1 MKKSKWTIDSYRLA
15 VDGYRNAG
23 SKEEKHD
30 MERLIND
37 IKSDFRSEISGN
49 DPKLKKLYKL
59 NGELANLTTQ
69 TTLFEMSKK
78 EKSAWTKKVEALTKE
93 TKKLETEINE
103 IRDNQ
108 IYENAFEWRFEFP
121 EVLNDAGDFTGFD
134 VVIGNPPY
142 LSGASFREFHNFFNT
157 RFEVAEYQ
165 LDLYT
170 FFIELSNLI
179 LRPNAYLAFITPSSW
194 LKNIKMGKTRKYFL
208 NNFQAI
214 SINPNISKA
223 FEEAQVDTLI
233 VLSHKTSMVSSLDT
247 TTSIWSFNNEN
258 QVEVKHKI
266 NQEYFRGNQSFVF
279 DVEVNSKQRKLI
291 KKIRNLSTNLDSI
304 FEITRGVNPYDKYRG
319 QSQEIIKSKAY
330 HSQTKKDDTFT
341 PELRGKH
348 VSFLQH
354 KWDGKHFI
362 SYGNWLAAP
371 RDPKFFKGERILFRE
386 IISDRFVLTYI
397 DENIVV
403 DRSLYIAKPKFN
415 TQNLTKSIVGQLS
428 SKLLIWLFRLEKNEF
443 DDLFP
448 KIRLTEFKELPIKH
462 VHSDQES
469 DEIGQIVNQILD
481 LKKADPKADTSALEA
496 QIDQLVY
503 ALYGLTDEEIAI
515 VEGAVG

>member
-1 MKKSKWTIDSYRLA
+1 
-15 VDGYRNAG
+15 
-23 SKEEKHD
+23 
-30 MERLIND
+30 
-37 IKSDFRSEISGN
+37 
-49 DPKLKKLYKL
+49 
-59 NGELANLTTQ
+59 LANLTTQ

-78 EKSAWTKKVEALTKE
+78 EKSAWSKKVETLTKE

-266 NQEYFRGNQSFVF
+266 NQEYFRGNQSFCF
-279 DVEVNSKQRKLI
+279 
-291 KKIRNLSTNLDSI
+291 
-304 FEITRGVNPYDKYRG
+304 
-319 QSQEIIKSKAY
+319 
-330 HSQTKKDDTFT
+330 
-341 PELRGKH
+341 
-348 VSFLQH
+348 
-354 KWDGKHFI
+354 
-362 SYGNWLAAP
+362 
-371 RDPKFFKGERILFRE
+371 
-386 IISDRFVLTYI
+386 
-397 DENIVV
+397 
-403 DRSLYIAKPKFN
+403 
-415 TQNLTKSIVGQLS
+415 
-428 SKLLIWLFRLEKNEF
+428 
-443 DDLFP
+443 
-448 KIRLTEFKELPIKH
+448 
-462 VHSDQES
+462 
-469 DEIGQIVNQILD
+469 
-481 LKKADPKADTSALEA
+481 
-496 QIDQLVY
+496 
-503 ALYGLTDEEIAI
+503 
-515 VEGAVG
+515 